1 MDNIINIDNSP
12 LTSINKKNIEE
23 NEEETEKQLPILID
37 ISKINTKQLEKNINK
52 IINQIDINELFENV
66 LTLNEERIFNPEIN
80 NYSIIN
86 KKKESKILNCK
97 FCNKEYTR
105 PKCLKT
111 HEKICKKIK

>member
-1 MDNIINIDNSP
+1 MDNIINIDNSS
-12 LTSINKKNIEE
+12 LTIINEKTEEESNEE
-23 NEEETEKQLPILID
+23 NEEHSPILID

-80 NYSIIN
+80 NYFIIN

-111 HEKICKKIK
+111 HEKICKKIN